1 MTNAEI
7 KAKAKGKGVTLW
19 QIADRLGISEPTM
32 TRKMRHELPEAEQTR
47 ILSIIDDIATENE
60 ARIASL
66 LNDSNEKGV
75 K

>member
-7 KAKAKGKGVTLW
+7 KSTAKAKGVTLW

-75 K
+75 